1 MGAGF
6 SKLPERA
13 CLGHGR
19 GVASAKESPMS
30 LYSKYFLP
38 YFLDLALRNREAV
51 RLRRK
56 WIPRA
61 CGRVLEVGIGS
72 GLNLPFYS
80 REVERV
86 WGADPSPE
94 LLRMARRRTSQ
105 LPFEVEFLPQS
116 AEAVLPIDSAVADT
130 VVITWSLCS
139 IENPLAAL
147 YEARRVLKPGGQLVF
162 VEHGRSPDA
171 RVAVWQDRLTPVW
184 RRLVGGCTLNRPIGE
199 LVTGAGFRLSE
210 LTTGYIP
217 GPRPMTYMYEGSA
230 RIA

>member
-1 MGAGF
+1 MGQGG
-6 SKLPERA
+6 S
-13 CLGHGR
+13 
-19 GVASAKESPMS
+19 VASRKQSPMS

-61 CGRVLEVGIGS
+61 RGRVLELGVGS

-80 REVERV
+80 SEVERV

-94 LLRMARRRTSQ
+94 LLRMALRRSNQ

-116 AEAVLPIDSAVADT
+116 AEALPIDSAVADT
-130 VVITWSLCS
+130 VVITWSLCT

-171 RVAVWQDRLTPVW
+171 RIAIWQDRLTPVW
-184 RRLVGGCTLNRPIGE
+184 KRLVGGCTLNRPIGA
-199 LVTGAGFRLSE
+199 LVTSAGFRLSE
-210 LTTGYIP
+210 LSTGYIP
-217 GPRPMTYMYEGSA
+217 GPRPMTYMYEGCA
-230 RIA
+230 RMA

>member
-1 MGAGF
+1 
-6 SKLPERA
+6 
-13 CLGHGR
+13 
-19 GVASAKESPMS
+19 MS

-38 YFLDLALRNREAV
+38 YFLDLTLRNREAV

-61 CGRVLEVGIGS
+61 RGQVLEIGIGS

-80 REVERV
+80 SDVVRV

-94 LLRMARRRTSQ
+94 LLRMARRRSTE

-116 AEAVLPIDSAVADT
+116 AEAGLPIDSAVADT
-130 VVITWSLCS
+130 VVITWSLCT

-147 YEARRVLKPGGQLVF
+147 YEARRVMKPGGQLVF
-162 VEHGRSPDA
+162 VEHGHSPDA
-171 RVAVWQDRLTPVW
+171 RVAAWQDRITPIW
-184 RRLVGGCTLNRPIGE
+184 KHLAGGCTLNRPIDE
-199 LVTGAGFRLSE
+199 LVTRAGFRLAE

-217 GPRPMTYMYEGSA
+217 GPRPMTYMYEGCA
-230 RIA
+230 RMA

>member
-13 CLGHGR
+13 CLGR
-19 GVASAKESPMS
+19 GGGIASAKESRMS

-61 CGRVLEVGIGS
+61 RGRVLEIGVGS

-80 REVERV
+80 SEVERV

-94 LLRMARRRTSQ
+94 LLRMALRRSNQ

-116 AEAVLPIDSAVADT
+116 AEALPIDSAVADT
-130 VVITWSLCS
+130 VVITWSLCT

-171 RVAVWQDRLTPVW
+171 RVAAWQDRLTPVW
-184 RRLVGGCTLNRPIGE
+184 KRLVGGCTLNRPISE

-217 GPRPMTYMYEGSA
+217 GPRPMTYMYEGCA
-230 RIA
+230 RMA

>member
-1 MGAGF
+1 
-6 SKLPERA
+6 
-13 CLGHGR
+13 
-19 GVASAKESPMS
+19 MS

-61 CGRVLEVGIGS
+61 RGRVLEVGIGS